1 MLTEKDY
8 CDYETCVALRE
19 IGYNAPQRLIP
30 DYFGVFEEPQYDEKI
45 HLYDA
50 QKFLREEAGLHI
62 EIHYDMRMGFEYEVR
77 EANRRVA
84 EGSCFPS
91 YEETLSTAIYMAIEY
106 INDSIK

>member
-8 CDYETCVALRE
+8 CDKDTAFALQE
-19 IGYNAPQRLIP
+19 LGYYP
-30 DYFGVFEEPQYDEKI
+30 YMFYDDGTPAI
-45 HLYDA
+45 HLWYA

>member
-1 MLTEKDY
+1 MKSMTGY
-8 CDYETCVALRE
+8 CDHNTSAALKKLGFPTE
-19 IGYNAPQRLIP
+19 ITFIGEQGTITIPINSGLI
-30 DYFGVFEEPQYDEKI
+30 
-45 HLYDA
+45 HMYDA

-62 EIHYDMRMGFEYEVR
+62 EIHYDMKMGFEYEVR

-106 INDSIK
+106 INNSIK

>member
-1 MLTEKDY
+1 MTDY
-8 CDYETCVALRE
+8 CDHNTSDALKKLGFPTE
-19 IGYNAPQRLIP
+19 ITFIGEQGTITIPINSGLI
-30 DYFGVFEEPQYDEKI
+30 
-45 HLYDA
+45 HMYDA

-106 INDSIK
+106 INDSIKEIK